1 MKEIKA
7 DWPVRDLNP
16 RLCPLLGLHA
26 KTTQITRQEAHKDDS
41 RPRFLGNT
49 REKKKLRNTWY
60 YITHTSFP
68 RHVYFVSFY
77 PSLFYSIFKL

>member
-1 MKEIKA
+1 MREIKA

-49 REKKKLRNTWY
+49 REKKKIKKHLVLY
-60 YITHTSFP
+60 HTHFIPKARLLCVILSQ
-68 RHVYFVSFY
+68 SI
-77 PSLFYSIFKL
+77 LFYF